1 MEKWIEKFFLR
12 DNCISIGCL
21 KLSVLRGGYLS
32 SAVNM
37 LTNILKT
44 LSISKRVF
52 VQLNCLHGE
61 Q

>member
-44 LSISKRVF
+44 LHITKRDF
-52 VQLNCLHGE
+52 LQLNYLHSE

>member
-44 LSISKRVF
+44 FHITKRDF
-52 VQLNCLHGE
+52 LQLNYLHSE